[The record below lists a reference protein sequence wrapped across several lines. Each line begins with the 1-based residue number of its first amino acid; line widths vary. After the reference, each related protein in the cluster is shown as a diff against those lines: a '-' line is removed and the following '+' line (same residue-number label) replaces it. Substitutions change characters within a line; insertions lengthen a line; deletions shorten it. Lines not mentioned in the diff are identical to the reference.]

1 LRVHLVRHGR
11 AEKGTRWDGPDALRP
26 LTGEGLRHAERVG
39 LKLRRNRPDRL
50 LTSPSLRCRQTL
62 EPLAHRLG
70 LGIETR
76 EWLAKGEDPGKAAD
90 LLCRERGQRIVCCG
104 HADMLGPLE
113 DELYELD
120 VEVRTIGRSALGA
133 TGSESERIAVVDL
146 GSTSFHMLVADVTRA
161 GGLHVVAR
169 SRAMLQLGSLLATT
183 RSIPEETEERALDTA
198 KRLAKRARALGATRI
213 LPVGTA
219 ALRDAS
225 NGIAFRK
232 RLGKALGA
240 NVRLLSGVEE
250 ARLMFAAF
258 RRRVPFPPGPVLG
271 VDLGGGSLEL
281 ALGDADRIRREWTLR
296 IGVARMRAEFI
307 HADPPSQRM
316 IRALRQRVREQVAP
330 LAERIRA
337 REPGLVVAS
346 GGTARAL
353 GRLVAGMRGLR
364 PNRSINQLEVRAS
377 ELRSAA
383 RHLLTTPRAARLR
396 LPGMRRRR
404 VDLLPAGALILATV
418 ADSLRLPGYTVTDWG
433 LREGVLLEAM
443 GIEH

>member
-1 LRVHLVRHGR
+1 
-11 AEKGTRWDGPDALRP
+11 LRP

-39 LKLRRNRPDRL
+39 LKLRRNRLDRL
-50 LTSPSLRCRQTL
+50 LASPSLRCRQTL

-70 LGIETR
+70 LGIETPG
-76 EWLAKGEDPGKAAD
+76 WLAKGEDAGKAAD
-90 LLCRERGQRIVCCG
+90 ALRQERGNRIVCCT
-104 HADMLGPLE
+104 HTDMLSKLE
-113 DELYELD
+113 SELHELD
-120 VEVRTIGRSALGA
+120 LDVKVVGRSALGA
-133 TGSESERIAVVDL
+133 AGSESERIAVVDL

-169 SRAMLQLGSLLATT
+169 SRAMLQLGSLLVTK
-183 RSIPEETEERALDTA
+183 RRIPEETEEQAFDAA

-219 ALRDAS
+219 ALRDTS
-225 NGIAFRK
+225 NGSAFRK
-232 RLGKALGA
+232 RLGKALDA

-281 ALGDADRIRREWTLR
+281 ALGDADRIRKEWTLR

-307 HADPPSQRM
+307 HDDPPSQRM
-316 IRALRQRVREQVAP
+316 IRAVRQRVREEVAP
-330 LAERIRA
+330 LADRIGA
-337 REPGLVVAS
+337 HEPGLVVAS

-364 PNRSINQLEVRAS
+364 PNRSINQLEVRTP
-377 ELRSAA
+377 ELRSVA
-383 RHLLTTPRAARLR
+383 RHLLITPRAARLR
-396 LPGMRRRR
+396 LSGMRRRR
-404 VDLLPAGALILATV
+404 VDLLPTGALVLATV
-418 ADSLRLPGYTVTDWG
+418 AESLHLPGYTLTDWG
-433 LREGVLLEAM
+433 LREGVLLEAV
-443 GIEH
+443 GIQH

>member
-11 AEKGTRWDGPDALRP
+11 AEKRTRWDGPDALRP

-50 LTSPSLRCRQTL
+50 LASPALRCRQTL

-70 LGIETR
+70 LSIETR
-76 EWLAKGEDPGKAAD
+76 QWLAKGEDAGKAAD
-90 LLCRERGQRIVCCG
+90 LLRQERGQRIVCCS
-104 HADMLGPLE
+104 HTDILAELESELG
-113 DELYELD
+113 ELD
-120 VEVRTIGRSALGA
+120 LDVKMIGRSALGA

-169 SRAMLQLGSLLATT
+169 SRVMLQLGSLLATT
-183 RSIPEETEERALDTA
+183 RSIPKANEEQALDAA
-198 KRLAKRARALGATRI
+198 KRLAKRAWALGATRI

-225 NGIAFRK
+225 NGSAFRK

-240 NVRLLSGVEE
+240 NVRLLSGVED

-258 RRRVPFPPGPVLG
+258 RRRVPFPAGPVLG

-281 ALGDADRIRREWTLR
+281 ALGDSDRIRKEWTLR

-307 HADPPSQRM
+307 QDDPPSQRM
-316 IRALRQRVREQVAP
+316 LRAVRQRVRELVAP
-330 LAERIRA
+330 LADRSAA
-337 REPGLVVAS
+337 RELWLVVAS

-364 PNRSINQLEVRAS
+364 PNRSINQLEVRTP

-404 VDLLPAGALILATV
+404 VDLLPTGALVLATV
-418 ADSLRLPGYTVTDWG
+418 AESLHVPGYTLTDWG
-433 LREGVLLEAM
+433 LREGVLLEAV

>member
-11 AEKGTRWDGPDALRP
+11 AEKRTRWDGPDALRP

-50 LTSPSLRCRQTL
+50 LASPALRCRQTL

-70 LGIETR
+70 LSIETR
-76 EWLAKGEDPGKAAD
+76 QWLAKGEDAGKAAD
-90 LLCRERGQRIVCCG
+90 LLRQERGQRIVCCS
-104 HADMLGPLE
+104 HTDMLAELE
-113 DELYELD
+113 SELGELD
-120 VEVRTIGRSALGA
+120 LDVKMIGRSALGA

-169 SRAMLQLGSLLATT
+169 SRVMLQLGSLLATT
-183 RSIPEETEERALDTA
+183 RSIPKANEEQALDAA
-198 KRLAKRARALGATRI
+198 KRLAKRAWALGATRI

-225 NGIAFRK
+225 NGSAFRK

-258 RRRVPFPPGPVLG
+258 RRRVPFPAGPVLG

-281 ALGDADRIRREWTLR
+281 ALGDSDRIRKEWTLR

-307 HADPPSQRM
+307 QDDPPSQRM
-316 IRALRQRVREQVAP
+316 LRAVRQRVREQVAP
-330 LAERIRA
+330 LADRIAA
-337 REPGLVVAS
+337 RELRLVVAS

-364 PNRSINQLEVRAS
+364 PNRSINQLEVRTP

-404 VDLLPAGALILATV
+404 VDLLPTGALVLATV
-418 ADSLRLPGYTVTDWG
+418 AESLHVPGYTLTDWG
-433 LREGVLLEAM
+433 LREGVLLEAV